1 MPPTPAMPKLC
12 SPPLPRPV
20 RTLRTHL
27 TMRFTHLLVR
37 RSHRR
42 SCSVTAPDLADV
54 GRGLPGKAEAG
65 APGVDPAL
73 GLPHPTPRKTVA
85 LWPSVCVADV
95 MSVFP
100 RDNCQSVFLT
110 CATAPICDSSQK
122 QQRLHLFLSPLESV
136 CSHPT
141 QHLQRE
147 LPPATQMPF
156 LTPTWVTSQG
166 PRVASPSC
174 ERCQQRCRCSH
185 SVCAFN
191 RAQKAPEPDALRL
204 RCRCVNISR
213 MRRMPK
219 MHDP

>member
-1 MPPTPAMPKLC
+1 
-12 SPPLPRPV
+12 
-20 RTLRTHL
+20 
-27 TMRFTHLLVR
+27 MRFTHLPVR
-37 RSHRR
+37 RSHRG
-42 SCSVTAPDLADV
+42 SCSVTAPDLAEV
-54 GRGLPGKAEAG
+54 GRLPGKAEAG

-73 GLPHPTPRKTVA
+73 GLPHPTPQKTVA

-100 RDNCQSVFLT
+100 RDRRNCQSVFLT

-122 QQRLHLFLSPLESV
+122 QSFTFSSRLCKACAPT
-136 CSHPT
+136 PT

-166 PRVASPSC
+166 LRVASPFC
-174 ERCQQRCRCSH
+174 ERCQQRCRGSH
-185 SVCAFN
+185 SVSACMHIRALN
-191 RAQKAPEPDALRL
+191 RAQKAPEPDALRM
-204 RCRCVNISR
+204 RCRCVSISR